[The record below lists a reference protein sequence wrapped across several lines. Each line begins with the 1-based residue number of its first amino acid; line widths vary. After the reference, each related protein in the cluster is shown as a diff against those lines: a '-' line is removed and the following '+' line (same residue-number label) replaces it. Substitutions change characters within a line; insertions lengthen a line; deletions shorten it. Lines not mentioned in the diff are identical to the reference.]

1 VQNKGW
7 QEPPRDSPP
16 AGLDILHAVRE
27 VQMTRIRSGTEAHLA
42 RAIVFGLVAAL
53 TVASAG
59 AQEKRVAAAASP
71 VRPGRLVGVFDLD
84 TGQPLEGVKVLDL
97 RTGSSALTTNT
108 GTLSLFFVDTSGTLV
123 RITKLGYQAQSFFVA
138 NSVADTAG
146 ITVLLKATAPTLPT
160 VVTNARGAAALTGK
174 LSEFDERRRLGLGNF
189 LTEDVLMKNENRRM
203 SEIFAMV
210 PGTSVVQGTTN
221 AAWIA
226 TSRGPSL
233 NKQPLT
239 EMDRRRGAKN
249 ACYAAVV
256 LDGTFV
262 YQGML
267 GETLF
272 DINSLQPSAIAGIEV
287 YSGSNMPSK
296 YDGTRNTCGLVV
308 IWTK

>member
-1 VQNKGW
+1 
-7 QEPPRDSPP
+7 
-16 AGLDILHAVRE
+16 
-27 VQMTRIRSGTEAHLA
+27 MTRIRSSVDAHLA
-42 RAIVFGLVAAL
+42 RAIVFGFVTAL
-53 TVASAG
+53 TVGS
-59 AQEKRVAAAASP
+59 AAAQDKRAATAASR

-84 TGQPLEGVKVLDL
+84 TGQPVEGVKVLDL
-97 RTGSSALTTNT
+97 RTGSSALTTST
-108 GTLSLFFVDTSGTLV
+108 GTLSLFFVDTAGTLV

-160 VVTNARGAAALTGK
+160 VVTNAKGAAPLTGK
-174 LSEFDERRRLGLGNF
+174 LSEFDERRRIGLGNF

-210 PGTSVVQGTTN
+210 PGATAIQGTTN

-226 TSRGPSL
+226 TSRGPSVT
-233 NKQPLT
+233 KQPLT
-239 EMDRRRGAKN
+239 EMDRRRGAKPN

-267 GETLF
+267 GESLF
-272 DINSLQPSAIAGIEV
+272 DINSLQPSSIAGIEV
-287 YSGSNMPSK
+287 YSTSNMPSK
-296 YDGTRNTCGLVV
+296 YDGTRNACGLVV